1 MSFIQVPIG
10 KGITKFPKIKQVVPE
25 FEKKPKIP
33 QELSDLLFL
42 QQLSED
48 NRLIIQN
55 ASSTTISNVITI
67 TPDTGTTFFY
77 FAGMVVNTHA
87 TDAISFDIRNDGQR
101 REIVELAAG
110 ENHQFVLPM
119 DRLVGNMSKTFT
131 IRQLDAGTST
141 ASLYGWTE
149 NTVKIA

>member
-10 KGITKFPKIKQVVPE
+10 KGITKFPKFRFAEPE
-25 FEKKPKIP
+25 FEKTSLQSSKI
-33 QELSDLLFL
+33 SDLLFL

-48 NRLIIQN
+48 GRLIIQS
-55 ASSTTISNVITI
+55 ASSTSISDIITI

-119 DRLVGNMSKTFT
+119 DRLVGNMIKTFT

-141 ASLYGWTE
+141 ASLYGWNE